1 MDSLTTNQALGLG
14 AVLGGMFAVVIV
26 CAIAWYILLVIAM
39 WKIFAK
45 AGVAGWKSLI
55 PIYNVYKYCQII
67 GVSFWIYV
75 LLVPFVIGLITAI
88 FNNQDVTTIVSGL
101 YSIFISIFMAIKTG
115 KAFDKSTGFIVGLV
129 LLSSIFELILAFGS
143 SKYVGDYKEA

>member
-1 MDSLTTNQALGLG
+1 MDSLTTNQALGIG

-26 CAIAWYILLVIAM
+26 CAIAWYILLIIAM

-67 GVSFWIYV
+67 GISFWIYV
-75 LLVPFVIGLITAI
+75 LLVPFVLGVVTAI

-101 YSIFISIFMAIKTG
+101 YSIFIYIFMAIKTG
-115 KAFDKSTGFIVGLV
+115 KAFDKSAGFIVGLV
-129 LLSSIFELILAFGS
+129 LLSNIFELILAFGS